1 MTDKAQLEV
10 LNPELQIT
18 PDTKIAEMLKG
29 FPQLEYALTEMSE
42 SFSKLRN
49 PFLRKTIA
57 KVTSLRQAA
66 KIAEIPLGVLIN
78 TLRNE
83 AGMDPLH
90 IESESSESSDQDQPE
105 WFDWSKIAVTLD
117 ARQMLE
123 NGEHPLNQVIEETSD
138 LESGQIYQLSTPFL
152 PAPLLDVI
160 KSKGFE
166 VWSQKVDDQQFNNY
180 FLKN

>member
-29 FPQLEYALTEMSE
+29 FPQLENTLTKMSE

-83 AGMDPLH
+83 AGLDPLH

-105 WFDWSKIAVTLD
+105 WFDKSKIVVTLD

-123 NGEHPLNQVIEETSD
+123 NGEHPLNRVAEETAN
-138 LESGQIYQLSTPFL
+138 LEPGQIYQLITPFM

-160 KSKGFE
+160 RSKGYQ
-166 VWSQKVDDQQFNNY
+166 VWTKKVVDNQYNN
-180 FLKN
+180 FFCKN